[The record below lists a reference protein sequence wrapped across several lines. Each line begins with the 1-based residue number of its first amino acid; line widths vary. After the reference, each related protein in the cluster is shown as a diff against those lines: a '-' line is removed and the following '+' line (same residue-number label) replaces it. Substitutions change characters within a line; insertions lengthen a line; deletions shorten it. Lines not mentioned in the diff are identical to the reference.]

1 MRRDHTF
8 SQSNKVTKEHALLAG
23 HSTKFKKR
31 GGGGV
36 SSVGGLHRYP
46 LSTMFLIKLS
56 FMISKKKRYLQFF
69 TNKCKKC
76 SF

>member
-36 SSVGGLHRYP
+36 SSVGGLHR
-46 LSTMFLIKLS
+46 
-56 FMISKKKRYLQFF
+56 
-69 TNKCKKC
+69 
-76 SF
+76 

>member
-1 MRRDHTF
+1 MKRDHTF

-23 HSTKFKKR
+23 HLTKFKKR
-31 GGGGV
+31 GGGV
-36 SSVGGLHRYP
+36 SSIGDLHRNP
-46 LSTMFLIKLS
+46 LSTMFSIKLS
-56 FMISKKKRYLQFF
+56 FMISKKIRYLQFF